1 MNTYDTIVSLIFNED
16 VRSHF
21 DQWDDL
27 RDLTQINIF
36 DDLSFDSLEFV
47 QLIID
52 LEQAFDI
59 EIPDEYLL
67 MDSLSTVEKI
77 CQVVNEILLNG
88 SNL

>member
-1 MNTYDTIVSLIFNED
+1 MNTYDTIGSLIFNED